1 MSFWFLKFFALF
13 ITAFALYFYFLFI
26 LHQCFYHK
34 QKERSFYKIIL
45 VKDFRAGKLTRNL
58 LIRKKHEVKKSSR
71 NIFETST
78 VYAKYSTSLVSI
90 EFMITSFLDS
100 LAFIKT

>member
-26 LHQCFYHK
+26 LH

-78 VYAKYSTSLVSI
+78 VYAKYNTSSVSI